1 MEAVID
7 RLRSEVEHCDHF
19 GGLLLLQS
27 LAGGTGAGL
36 GSRVAEEMSM
46 HFPSALQL
54 SYAVWPYD
62 SGEVLVQAYNTLLS
76 VNKLLATCDGLILT
90 RNEDLAATCAVRSHS
105 ALRTIKEVLFVYI
118 LKKLCH
124 DCTAYERIHSV
135 SQLSGSGYETFS
147 DRFDSRVHA
156 RWHCFQ

>member
-90 RNEDLAATCAVRSHS
+90 RNEDLAATCAVRSELS
-105 ALRTIKEVLFVYI
+105 DVY
-118 LKKLCH
+118 LEAPPKN
-124 DCTAYERIHSV
+124 
-135 SQLSGSGYETFS
+135 
-147 DRFDSRVHA
+147 
-156 RWHCFQ
+156 